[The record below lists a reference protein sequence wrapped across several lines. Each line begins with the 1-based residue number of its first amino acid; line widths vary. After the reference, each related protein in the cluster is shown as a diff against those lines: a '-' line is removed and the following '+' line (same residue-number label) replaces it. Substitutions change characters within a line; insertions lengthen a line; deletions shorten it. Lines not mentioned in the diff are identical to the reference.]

1 MFDCVVNSLKNVAN
15 ILIVYM
21 LFQLIFA
28 VIAVQLFKGKFFYCT
43 DESKSTEEECR
54 SVYKSKLSEQ
64 EGEVFNLK
72 PFANGGICKVRGV
85 CSILHIRWIHHIE
98 KDSWVIMF
106 NNNEFLLGA
115 SFFHMKSL
123 KIHPP
128 SRIESGCGVTFT
140 TTTCLRPCWL
150 CLLSPPERDGQG
162 KLNTSSQINL
172 DVGEVRSKY

>member
-1 MFDCVVNSLKNVAN
+1 MSPTFWSCTCCSNSSLLSSQSNFSKGNFSTVQTSPKAQRKNVGQYKN
-15 ILIVYM
+15 QNLVSRKGRYLTSSLLPMLVYVR
-21 LFQLIFA
+21 FEGFA
-28 VIAVQLFKGKFFYCT
+28 VFC
-43 DESKSTEEECR
+43 
-54 SVYKSKLSEQ
+54 
-64 EGEVFNLK
+64 
-72 PFANGGICKVRGV
+72 
-85 CSILHIRWIHHIE
+85 ILDGFTTLRRII
-98 KDSWVIMF
+98 SWVIMF

>member
-1 MFDCVVNSLKNVAN
+1 MSPTFWSCTCCSNSSLLSSQSNFSKGNFSTVQTSPKAQRKNVGQYKN
-15 ILIVYM
+15 QNLVSRKGRYLTSSLLPM
-21 LFQLIFA
+21 LVL
-28 VIAVQLFKGKFFYCT
+28 
-43 DESKSTEEECR
+43 
-54 SVYKSKLSEQ
+54 
-64 EGEVFNLK
+64 
-72 PFANGGICKVRGV
+72 CKVRGV

-172 DVGEVRSKY
+172 DVGEVRSKYW